1 LNVKKKRLLSGWLLF
16 LFLSL
21 YVNFTNVLT
30 LFLLSSRVALI
41 PVCQQTPQ
49 ALLHSTV
56 AATKLLQGAE
66 AHEEQRRS
74 ASKGSRATTTRA
86 REQTK
91 DFVLLQGNYGRCL
104 WQTSQVW
111 CWSSCIG
118 VAVFRV
124 QMRLNGRREERKEKE
139 KGRGEER
146 KKRRTKWVRTRE
158 EKGAYGG
165 IGHRQY
171 FRPNEN
177 RVSEKMLQKL
187 FWCVS

>member
-1 LNVKKKRLLSGWLLF
+1 
-16 LFLSL
+16 
-21 YVNFTNVLT
+21 
-30 LFLLSSRVALI
+30 
-41 PVCQQTPQ
+41 
-49 ALLHSTV
+49 
-56 AATKLLQGAE
+56 
-66 AHEEQRRS
+66 
-74 ASKGSRATTTRA
+74 
-86 REQTK
+86 
-91 DFVLLQGNYGRCL
+91 L

>member
-1 LNVKKKRLLSGWLLF
+1 MNVKKKRLLSGWLLF